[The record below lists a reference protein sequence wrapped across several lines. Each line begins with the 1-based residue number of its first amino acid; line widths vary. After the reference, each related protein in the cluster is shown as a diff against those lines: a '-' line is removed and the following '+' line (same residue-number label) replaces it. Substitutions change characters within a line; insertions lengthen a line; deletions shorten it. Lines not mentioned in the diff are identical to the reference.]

1 MTAETAMRTTAPG
14 MRGTAPNKKI
24 SNKVRPAILCRAN
37 IISKKRVLF
46 LTNLVLCGK
55 IYDKA
60 VFSMG
65 IATVITSGKG
75 GVGKSTAS
83 VGLGRAL
90 AARGRRVLLVDCD
103 AGLRGLDRLSGTE
116 AELVY
121 DISDVVFGRCSPAEA
136 IYPCRIASESG
147 GSAGPENEDDGS
159 RGLFL
164 LPAPAR
170 VEDMVRPPV
179 MRRLIPLLK
188 RYYDHVLLDS
198 PAGVGMGFQA
208 AACAADRA
216 LVLCGPDPVS
226 VRSASS
232 VRLLLTGLEI
242 KEMRLIINQFDR
254 SLFRETGAFADLDGV
269 IDAAGIQLGAL
280 VPLDHSL
287 AAAFLRGRPAPENS
301 PGMLAMS
308 RAAARLEGE
317 SVPMP
322 AWYLS

>member
-1 MTAETAMRTTAPG
+1 
-14 MRGTAPNKKI
+14 
-24 SNKVRPAILCRAN
+24 
-37 IISKKRVLF
+37 
-46 LTNLVLCGK
+46 
-55 IYDKA
+55 
-60 VFSMG
+60 MG

-103 AGLRGLDRLSGTE
+103 AGLRGLDRLSG
-116 AELVY
+116 AEDDLVY
-121 DISDVVFGRCSPAEA
+121 DISDVVFGRCSPAQA
-136 IYPCRIASESG
+136 IYPCMMQDTPEG
-147 GSAGPENEDDGS
+147 GAKNAAPPQDSAEETS
-159 RGLFL
+159 QGLFL
-164 LPAPAR
+164 LPAPVH

-179 MRRLIPLLK
+179 MRQLIPLLK

-198 PAGVGMGFQA
+198 PAGVGMGFQS

-226 VRSASS
+226 VRSAAS
-232 VRLLLTGLEI
+232 VRQLLEHMGI
-242 KEMRLIINQFDR
+242 KDMRLVINQFDR
-254 SLFRETGAFADLDGV
+254 GLFRETGAFGDLDGV

-280 VPLDHSL
+280 IPMDRSL
-287 AAAFLRGRPAPENS
+287 AAAFLRGRPAPQEA

>member
-1 MTAETAMRTTAPG
+1 
-14 MRGTAPNKKI
+14 
-24 SNKVRPAILCRAN
+24 
-37 IISKKRVLF
+37 
-46 LTNLVLCGK
+46 
-55 IYDKA
+55 
-60 VFSMG
+60 MG

-116 AELVY
+116 EDLVY
-121 DISDVVFGRCSPAEA
+121 DISDVVFGRCSPAQA
-136 IYPCRIASESG
+136 IYPCRTREAGDGKKAPAPPKGDGPHTKEG
-147 GSAGPENEDDGS
+147 GAPPEGEGEKS
-159 RGLFL
+159 RGMFL
-164 LPAPAR
+164 LPAPVH

-198 PAGVGMGFQA
+198 PAGVGMGFQS

-226 VRSASS
+226 VRSAAS
-232 VRLLLTGLEI
+232 VRQLLQRMGIED
-242 KEMRLIINQFDR
+242 MRLVINQFDR
-254 SLFRETGAFADLDGV
+254 SLFWETGAFRDLDGV
-269 IDAAGIQLGAL
+269 IDAAGIRLGAL

-287 AAAFLRGRPAPENS
+287 AAAFLSGRPAPEGS

-317 SVPMP
+317 NVPMP